1 MVARNVTSSVAKPVG
16 ATHKHAGGYINEKT
30 ESGWVMQHRLV
41 MEQIIGRPLK
51 PAERVHHKNG
61 KRDDNR
67 PENLE
72 LWTGVGQS
80 KKDPYGV
87 RLVDK
92 VLDMIG
98 ALNKA
103 EREQVARRLEEL
115 NA

>member
-1 MVARNVTSSVAKPVG
+1 MKKPEIQLDGRVK
-16 ATHKHAGGYINEKT
+16 ADKTRSTHGYIMVRRDGKK
-30 ESGWVMQHRLV
+30 VMEHRLI

-92 VLDMIG
+92 VLDMIS